1 MRVNRE
7 RGASNFVVIAVVI
20 VLLLG
25 AVWYVFVR
33 DENIVDRPLAGE
45 NIIAF
50 GDSLVK
56 GVGATAGNDMVSA
69 LELRIGKSIVKAGKS
84 GDTTKTALARLEA
97 DVLSQNPRIVIILL
111 GGNDALRRVPEE
123 QVFSQLGTIIDLIH
137 EKGAA
142 VLLLGV
148 RGGIFSD
155 RYEKDFKQLA
165 KEKRVSYIPDI
176 IGGVIGHANLMSDA
190 IHPNDQGY
198 AKMAERIEP
207 VLKEM
212 LR

>member
-1 MRVNRE
+1 MRVNKE
-7 RGASNFVVIAVVI
+7 RGAINFVVIAVVV

-25 AVWYVFVR
+25 AVWYVFVQN
-33 DENIVDRPLAGE
+33 EKIVDRPLAGE

-56 GVGATAGNDMVSA
+56 GVGATAGSDMVSV
-69 LELRIGKSIVKAGKS
+69 LELRIGEPIVNAGKS

-97 DVLSQNPRIVIILL
+97 DVLSQNPRVVIILL
-111 GGNDALRRVPEE
+111 GGNDALSNIPIE
-123 QVFSQLGTIIDLIH
+123 QTFSQLTIMIDLIH
-137 EKGAA
+137 EKGSA

-148 RGGIFSD
+148 RGGILAD
-155 RYEKDFKQLA
+155 KYKKDFERLA
-165 KEKRVSYIPDI
+165 KEKRVSYISDI
-176 IGGVIGHANLMSDA
+176 LRGVFGHADLMSDA